1 MAVKREKPE
10 PLLDDVI
17 LCVTMGWTWQELMSQ
32 PAEFVDR
39 LKIYLN
45 TEARKRELE
54 MERLRQEV
62 ESARHG
68 R

>member
-10 PLLDDVI
+10 PLLEDVL
-17 LCVTMGWTWQELMSQ
+17 LCANMGWTYQDLMRQ
-32 PAEFVDR
+32 PAEFLER

-54 MERLRQEV
+54 MERMRSEI
-62 ESARHG
+62 ESARYE

>member
-10 PLLDDVI
+10 PLLEDVI
-17 LCVTMGWTWQELMSQ
+17 LCVSMGWTYEELMRQ
-32 PAEFVDR
+32 PAEFVER

-45 TEARKRELE
+45 AEARKRELE
-54 MERLRQEV
+54 MERLKQEV

>member
-10 PLLDDVI
+10 PLLEDVI
-17 LCVTMGWTWQELMSQ
+17 LCVAMGWTYQELMRQ
-32 PAEFVDR
+32 PAEFVER

-54 MERLRQEV
+54 MERMRNEI
-62 ESARHG
+62 ESARYG

>member
-10 PLLDDVI
+10 PLVEDVI
-17 LCVTMGWTWQELMSQ
+17 LCVTMGWTYQELMKQ
-32 PAEFVDR
+32 PAEFVER

-54 MERLRQEV
+54 MERMRTEI
-62 ESARHG
+62 ENARHE

>member
-10 PLLDDVI
+10 PLLEDVI
-17 LCVTMGWTWQELMSQ
+17 LCVSMGWTYQELMRQ
-32 PAEFVDR
+32 PAEFVER

-45 TEARKRELE
+45 TEARKRESE
-54 MERLRQEV
+54 MERMRSEI
-62 ESARHG
+62 ESARYE

>member
-17 LCVTMGWTWQELMSQ
+17 LCVTMGWTREELMRQ

-39 LKIYLN
+39 LKVYLN
-45 TEARKRELE
+45 AESRKRELE
-54 MERLRQEV
+54 MEHVKHEI
-62 ESARHG
+62 ESMRY
-68 R
+68 RR

>member
-10 PLLDDVI
+10 PLLEDVI
-17 LCVTMGWTWQELMSQ
+17 LCVNTGWTYQELMRQ
-32 PAEFVDR
+32 PAEFVER

-54 MERLRQEV
+54 MERMRSEI
-62 ESARHG
+62 ENARC
-68 R
+68 RR

>member
-10 PLLDDVI
+10 PLLEDVI
-17 LCVTMGWTWQELMSQ
+17 LCVNMGWTYQELMRQ
-32 PAEFVDR
+32 PAEFVER

-54 MERLRQEV
+54 MERIQSEI
-62 ESARHG
+62 EAARHQ

>member
-10 PLLDDVI
+10 PLLEDVI
-17 LCVTMGWTWQELMSQ
+17 LCVSMGWTYEELMRQ
-32 PAEFVDR
+32 PAEFVER

-45 TEARKRELE
+45 AEARKRELE

>member
-17 LCVTMGWTWQELMSQ
+17 LCLTMGWTWQELVRQ

-45 TEARKRELE
+45 AESRKRQRE
-54 MERLRQEV
+54 MERMKSEIEGLR
-62 ESARHG
+62 SR
-68 R
+68 